1 MATSIVM
8 VKLCED
14 AYRNQ
19 TESSVVQIDDYVFSV
34 TSHSHENTHVNV
46 YENTNF
52 VVLCFR
58 GMDDRRDFHSSLQST
73 TEDFYHFGK
82 VHQGFLKEFNHVYS
96 LVNAESLVKPLFVT
110 GHSMGGAMA
119 LLCAALNFKRTNFV
133 ACFTFGMPKCVMTK
147 FIVET
152 LSMVHVRWVCPR
164 DAVCRL
170 PLRYVHHGLAR
181 IAPVRSNFFLPSKY
195 HSIKNYMKSI
205 SKLPNLI
212 QLSWENELEK
222 IKQGSFNQ
230 AFHHG

>member
-8 VKLCED
+8 VKLCQD
-14 AYRNQ
+14 AYVNA
-19 TESSVVQIDDYVFSV
+19 SNSVVQIDDYVFSV
-34 TSHSHENTHVNV
+34 QSYRHENTFVNV

-58 GMDDRRDFHSSLQST
+58 GMDDRRDLHSSLQST
-73 TEDFYHFGK
+73 TQDFHHFGK
-82 VHQGFLKEFNHVYS
+82 VHQGFVKEFNHVYS
-96 LVNAESLVKPLFVT
+96 LVNAESIVKPLFVT

-119 LLCAALNFKRTNFV
+119 LLCSALNFKRTNFV

-152 LSMVHVRWVCPR
+152 LPMVHVRWVCPR

-181 IAPVRSNFFLPSKY
+181 IAPVRSNLFLPHKY
-195 HSIKNYMKSI
+195 HSIKNYIKSI
-205 SKLPNLI
+205 TKVPNLI

>member
-8 VKLCED
+8 VKLCQD
-14 AYRNQ
+14 AYGNA
-19 TESSVVQIDDYVFSV
+19 SNSVVQIDDYVFSV
-34 TSHSHENTHVNV
+34 ESYRHENTFVNV

-58 GMDDRRDFHSSLQST
+58 GMDDRRDLHSSLQST
-73 TEDFYHFGK
+73 TQDFHHFGK

-96 LVNAESLVKPLFVT
+96 LVNAESIVKPLFVT

-119 LLCAALNFKRTNFV
+119 LLCSALNFKRTNFV

-152 LSMVHVRWVCPR
+152 LPMVHVRWVCPR
-164 DAVCRL
+164 DAVCR
-170 PLRYVHHGLAR
+170 
-181 IAPVRSNFFLPSKY
+181 SNLFLPHKY
-195 HSIKNYMKSI
+195 HSIKNYIKSI
-205 SKLPNLI
+205 TKVPNLI